1 MAKSD
6 SIEEITPRSDS
17 SKAPPSSTSENN
29 HQNAAS
35 SSENPNKNDQH
46 HPSSEII
53 PNYLCLVNLAWKMYT
68 DHMNGRIY
76 VASKEFKRR
85 QYLES
90 DEHLNE
96 LHNAIEKLKSK
107 IPKLKLDV
115 PLTSNKDDHDIGA
128 PSQMISTKLD
138 LLDLAFAEVQE
149 FMESAREEINQAG
162 AKSKDKCSIPRQV
175 VRTTTK
181 MRRPRQVVANF
192 KANSG
197 SIEETTA
204 SSGSTKALPSTPCE
218 NKHATSS
225 EKITNDLRSLNSAWK
240 KYTDHMNA
248 QINMASEKFKKIRNL
263 GSIEK
268 HFDKLQKA
276 IENLQSQ
283 VKEWQIRLPSKEDD
297 HDGGDLFQMIESD
310 LLLLDSDFAVVQELT
325 KADFDKLQKVIE
337 NLKSQIEELQIRLT
351 SKEDDHD
358 GGALFQMIESDLNH
372 LASAFAEVPKFKE
385 IEKAIENLKS
395 KVKELQIPL
404 TSKEDDPD
412 GGNRF
417 QMIERDLNHLA
428 SAFAEVPKFKETD
441 FDKLQKAIEK
451 LKSKDKE
458 LQIPL
463 TSNEDDYDDG
473 DLFQEIQRD
482 LDLLRSAWEEAQKFM
497 ESTKWEIDQAYA
509 KCNKLQKANSEEQQ
523 KSESYKLRK
532 GIAKLRVRI
541 HSYCEIRSTTD
552 SNRHHY
558 EWPNINGVKDGMMHF
573 FFKEP
578 KRGDGTM
585 DFSKLPEPVLY
596 CLLCF
601 FKFPPDAFIRR
612 TTMIYLWIGQGYILQ
627 HLQEKNALVEKEE
640 LLGQGYIVQHLQ
652 EKNPLVE
659 KEELLGQ
666 GYILQHLQ
674 EKYPSVKKEELR
686 SLEEDAGQKI
696 FDELI
701 TNGFIERRSLE
712 PNSYRLSHSAR
723 SSLKE
728 KAEVNGF
735 TSNGPLDLHPESVR
749 GKPIGHSCLIN
760 VGEAIIN
767 CKPEI
772 FENMAH
778 IRSLYLGR
786 WRTSATH
793 HIELPDTKF
802 FHGMSKL
809 NNLTFLSLR
818 GISLITELPTF
829 ISELISLKILD
840 IRACHNLEA
849 IPDEIGSL
857 QSLTHLDMS
866 ECYFLEHMPRSL
878 AQLSKL
884 EVLKGFFIGGSENN
898 KQSCTLSDLSK
909 LSKLRKLNIYT
920 NVEKFPATLDI
931 NALRAFQRLL
941 KLTIS
946 WGGFSSPE
954 ETGVTTASVSEEEG
968 EETLHPRLQKLDL
981 QGFPMKSLPRWLRPS
996 DLKELRKLY
1005 IRGGNLSDL
1014 GQLRENQGE
1023 HWNVEILRLKY
1034 LDALDINW
1042 SKLMQ
1047 LFPKLIYLLQKQCA
1061 KLNFKGDE
1069 RSGWSEWKGEESS
1082 AWMHKKA
1089 IETRLWLQQQFFRS
1103 DVNSINLSSLLGY
1116 QQKIAQHNSNASR
1129 RSENSFS

>member
-1 MAKSD
+1 MKRPRQVIANFNSD
-6 SIEEITPRSDS
+6 SIEE
-17 SKAPPSSTSENN
+17 A
-29 HQNAAS
+29 
-35 SSENPNKNDQH
+35 
-46 HPSSEII
+46 
-53 PNYLCLVNLAWKMYT
+53 
-68 DHMNGRIY
+68 
-76 VASKEFKRR
+76 
-85 QYLES
+85 
-90 DEHLNE
+90 
-96 LHNAIEKLKSK
+96 
-107 IPKLKLDV
+107 
-115 PLTSNKDDHDIGA
+115 
-128 PSQMISTKLD
+128 
-138 LLDLAFAEVQE
+138 
-149 FMESAREEINQAG
+149 
-162 AKSKDKCSIPRQV
+162 
-175 VRTTTK
+175 
-181 MRRPRQVVANF
+181 
-192 KANSG
+192 
-197 SIEETTA
+197 TA
-204 SSGSTKALPSTPCE
+204 SSGSTKALPSSPSE

-225 EKITNDLRSLNSAWK
+225 EMITNELRRFNSTWK
-240 KYTDHMNA
+240 KYTDHMNE
-248 QINMASEKFKKIRNL
+248 QINMASEEFKKLRRKYLDHTNAQNNTASEEFKKLRNL

-268 HFDKLQKA
+268 HFDKLQK
-276 IENLQSQ
+276 
-283 VKEWQIRLPSKEDD
+283 
-297 HDGGDLFQMIESD
+297 
-310 LLLLDSDFAVVQELT
+310 
-325 KADFDKLQKVIE
+325 VIE
-337 NLKSQIEELQIRLT
+337 NLKSQVKGWQIRLT

-358 GGALFQMIESDLNH
+358 GGALFQMIESDL
-372 LASAFAEVPKFKE
+372 LLLDSDFAEAQKQKLTKTDFDKLQ
-385 IEKAIENLKS
+385 KAVENLKS
-395 KVKELQIPL
+395 LVKELQIRL
-404 TSKEDDPD
+404 TSNEDDHD
-412 GGNRF
+412 GGALF
-417 QMIERDLNHLA
+417 QMIDSDLNHLA
-428 SAFAEVPKFKETD
+428 LAFADQAPKFKETD
-441 FDKLQKAIEK
+441 FDKLQKAIKK
-451 LKSKDKE
+451 LNSKVKY
-458 LQIPL
+458 LQVPW
-463 TSNEDDYDDG
+463 TSNEDDYNGG
-473 DLFQEIQRD
+473 DLFQMMERD
-482 LDLLRSAWEEAQKFM
+482 LDLLRSSWEEAQKFM
-497 ESTKWEIDQAYA
+497 E
-509 KCNKLQKANSEEQQ
+509 
-523 KSESYKLRK
+523 
-532 GIAKLRVRI
+532 RVRI
-541 HSYCEIRSTTD
+541 HSYCKIRSTTD
-552 SNRHHY
+552 SNRHRY
-558 EWPNINGVKDGMMHF
+558 EWPNINGVKDEMMHF
-573 FFKEP
+573 FFKESNL
-578 KRGDGTM
+578 GDGKM
-585 DFSKLPEPVLY
+585 DFHKLPEPVLS

-612 TTMIYLWIGQGYILQ
+612 TTMIYLWIGQGYILE
-627 HLQEKNALVEKEE
+627 HLQKK
-640 LLGQGYIVQHLQ
+640 Y
-652 EKNPLVE
+652 PLVE

-666 GYILQHLQ
+666 GYILQYLQ

-778 IRSLYLGR
+778 IQSLYLGR

-857 QSLTHLDMS
+857 RNLTHLDMS

-931 NALRAFQRLL
+931 NALRAFQCLL

-954 ETGVTTASVSEEEG
+954 EIGVTSASVSEEEG